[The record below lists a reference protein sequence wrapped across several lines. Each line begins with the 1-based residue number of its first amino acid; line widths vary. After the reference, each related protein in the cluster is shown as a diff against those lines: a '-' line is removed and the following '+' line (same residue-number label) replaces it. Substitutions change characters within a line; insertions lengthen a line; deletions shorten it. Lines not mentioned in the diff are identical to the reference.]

1 MSPTT
6 TLRRRP
12 AGPTGDPLR
21 PLAWLGA
28 ALALLAALPGCESLG
43 GGSLGGGYCV
53 DAVPARRLPPT
64 LLGRPKADQ
73 IEISK
78 ARLRQMPPEV
88 YELGPG
94 DVLGVYVET
103 ILGNEEDVPPVNF
116 PEDASLPPSIGFPIP
131 VRDDGTISL
140 PLVMP
145 VEVAGLTIGQAEQRI
160 REAYIPDFLA
170 NEDAKIIV
178 TVLRQRE
185 YRVIVIREEAGGVV
199 QTGPRGGGGDSG
211 LKRGT
216 GSVVD
221 LKAYENDL
229 LHALAATG
237 GLPGLDAK
245 NEVLIYRGGSN
256 GSAERDAMVAAFM
269 AGNAGIP
276 RECRLPPPP
285 DPDAIRIPLRYYPE
299 NPPQFTEEDI
309 ILNSGDI
316 VLIQARDSEK
326 YYTGGTLGG
335 GEFLLPRDYDLN
347 ILQAIAVAG
356 GGVGQSATGIGSIA
370 NRGGGLGGNRAGGPC
385 GPSRALVVRQVPGCG
400 EIVIR
405 VDLNRALT
413 DPRERILVQ
422 PEDVI
427 IVQYTL
433 PEEIANATLGLL
445 PFYLIGNGLR

>member
-1 MSPTT
+1 MMFSTPTA
-6 TLRRRP
+6 RRTARTASRGVGP
-12 AGPTGDPLR
+12 A
-21 PLAWLGA
+21 A
-28 ALALLAALPGCESLG
+28 ALALLAALSGCESLG
-43 GGSLGGGYCV
+43 VGGPGAGYHV
-53 DAVPARRLPPT
+53 DAVPARRLPPA
-64 LLGRPKADQ
+64 LLGRPREDQ

-78 ARLRQMPPEV
+78 ARLRQQPPEV

-103 ILGNEEDVPPVNF
+103 ILGNEEEVPPVNF

-131 VRDDGTISL
+131 VRDDGAISL
-140 PLVMP
+140 PLVP
-145 VEVAGLTIGQAEQRI
+145 PIEVAGLTIGQAEQRI

-185 YRVIVIREEAGGVV
+185 YRVIVIREEAGGVIR
-199 QTGPRGGGGDSG
+199 TGPRGGGGDSG

-229 LHALAATG
+229 LHALAETG
-237 GLPGLDAK
+237 GLPGLDAR
-245 NEVLIYRGGSN
+245 NEVLIYRGGSQ
-256 GSAERDAMVAAFM
+256 GSPERDAMVAAFM

-299 NPPQFTEEDI
+299 NPPTFDEEDI

-326 YYTGGTLGG
+326 YYTGGVLGG
-335 GEFLLPRDYDLN
+335 GEYLLPRDYDLN

-356 GGVGQSATGIGSIA
+356 GDVGQSGTGVASLG
-370 NRGGGLGGNRAGGPC
+370 NRGGALGGGNRGGGPC
-385 GPSRALVVRQVPGCG
+385 GPSRALVVRQIPGCG
-400 EIVIR
+400 EVVIR
-405 VDLNRALT
+405 VDLNQALT

-445 PFYLIGNGLR
+445 PFYLLGNGLR